1 MGRIIFNEL
10 ETILELNY
18 HRNNIQTYADKSQPL
33 VFALKMGLV
42 WDCKA
47 SEFGS
52 GFLNF
57 SLVWDL
63 QKWFDVRVMF
73 WK

>member
-1 MGRIIFNEL
+1 MKL

-42 WDCKA
+42 WD
-47 SEFGS
+47 SVFGS

-63 QKWFDVRVMF
+63 KFRVWFGIA
-73 WK
+73 